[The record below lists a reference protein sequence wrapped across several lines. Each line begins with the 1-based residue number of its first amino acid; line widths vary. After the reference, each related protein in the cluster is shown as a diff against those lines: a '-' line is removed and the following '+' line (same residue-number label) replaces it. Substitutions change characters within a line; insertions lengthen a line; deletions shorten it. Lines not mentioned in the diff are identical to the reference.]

1 MSAVPSSSD
10 VVTAHNSVPTNAPAP
25 ADSSPAGPPGGTPSI
40 LDRIPGFARPT
51 GRFVTGWAIAMLVS
65 NIGIVATG
73 GAVRLTKSGLGCP
86 TWPRCTAESVVP
98 HAELGIH
105 GVIEFGNRMLTWVL
119 TVIAIATVVA
129 IWRRRPVER
138 FNRRLSVL
146 LALGIPFQ
154 GVIGG
159 ITVLTDL
166 NPWVVALHFLLS
178 MALVSGAAWLVYRL
192 RYPRGTADT
201 TGSAGLVARLGRDL
215 SWLIY
220 VATWA
225 ATYLGTVVTGSGPH
239 AGDEDAPRN
248 GLDPANATQLHA
260 DAVFV
265 LLGAT
270 VALVLGARAAKLG
283 QYRTSV
289 MFLGLLLL
297 QGLIGA
303 IQYATDLPIALVI
316 AHMTGSALLVAGAT
330 WLVISFSRTNDDSAA
345 ENGAEHAER

>member
-1 MSAVPSSSD
+1 MSS
-10 VVTAHNSVPTNAPAP
+10 VTAHNSPDTDTSAA
-25 ADSSPAGPPGGTPSI
+25 SLPAGPPGGKPSI
-40 LDRIPGFARPT
+40 FDRIPGFARPT
-51 GRFVTGWAIAMLVS
+51 DRFVTGWAIALLVS

-129 IWRRRPVER
+129 VWRHRPVVG
-138 FNRRLSVL
+138 FDRRLSVL

-166 NPWVVALHFLLS
+166 NPWIVALHFLLS
-178 MALVSGAAWLVYRL
+178 IALVSGATWLVYRL
-192 RYPRGTADT
+192 RHPHPSGEATGPDT
-201 TGSAGLVARLGRDL
+201 SGSPALIARLGRDL
-215 SWLIY
+215 SWLVY
-220 VATWA
+220 VVTWA

-260 DAVFV
+260 DAVFI
-265 LLGAT
+265 LLG
-270 VALVLGARAAKLG
+270 VALALVIGARAARLE
-283 QYRTSV
+283 QFRVTAV
-289 MFLGLLLL
+289 FFGLLLL
-297 QGLIGA
+297 QGLIGV
-303 IQYATDLPIALVI
+303 IQYVTDLPIALVI
-316 AHMTGSALLVAGAT
+316 AHMTGSALLIVGAT
-330 WLVISFSRTNDDSAA
+330 WLVISFTRAA
-345 ENGAEHAER
+345 REPAH

>member
-1 MSAVPSSSD
+1 MSSVTTHNSPSTGAVPEGMPD
-10 VVTAHNSVPTNAPAP
+10 RK
-25 ADSSPAGPPGGTPSI
+25 PSF

-51 GRFVTGWAIAMLVS
+51 DRFMTGWAIALLVS

-119 TVIAIATVVA
+119 TVIAIATVIA
-129 IWRRRPVER
+129 IWRRRPIVR
-138 FNRRLSVL
+138 FDRRLSVL

-178 MALVSGAAWLVYRL
+178 MALVSGATWLVYRL
-192 RYPRGTADT
+192 RHPHEQSDV
-201 TGSAGLVARLGRDL
+201 SPGLPTRLGRDL
-215 SWLIY
+215 SWFVY
-220 VATWA
+220 AMTWA

-260 DAVFV
+260 DAVFI
-265 LLGAT
+265 LLGAAI
-270 VALVLGARAAKLG
+270 ALVIGTRAARLR
-283 QYRTSV
+283 QFRTTLV
-289 MFLGLLLL
+289 FLGLLLS

-316 AHMTGSALLVAGAT
+316 AHMTGSALLVTGAT
-330 WLVISFSRTNDDSAA
+330 WLVISFSRGSHET
-345 ENGAEHAER
+345 EL